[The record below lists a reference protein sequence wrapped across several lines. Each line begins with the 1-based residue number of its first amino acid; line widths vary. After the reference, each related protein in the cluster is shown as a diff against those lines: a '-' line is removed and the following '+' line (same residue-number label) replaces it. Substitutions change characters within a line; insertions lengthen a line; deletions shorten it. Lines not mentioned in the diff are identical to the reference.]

1 MEVTELATT
10 GRGDVSEEQRAILH
24 LLAEYR
30 ALTTG
35 QIWQAAQPQK
45 HRRQTLR
52 ELDRLRARKLV
63 DSMPLQEERGAASE
77 HVWRLLKAGAQVI
90 GAKHGNH
97 FYRRPAPDQ
106 IEQRGVELELER
118 QVLGTIVGAG
128 TEDAYGH
135 GGGHGGGQDRG
146 QASDRGVRG
155 SGKPVHW
162 ELIKPVHY
170 GPQQPV
176 PDTTPQAEI
185 LVEAI
190 LQHIAIEINTAL
202 EQGDPTGRIGR
213 LIDQYNNRRVGSI
226 VPRQANDY
234 VAYLPGRPEL
244 TAVLIVHPPGS
255 GKHFWT
261 RPVSRTRLQEGRAER
276 AGRLATY
283 KQLARRVPIA
293 AVFADERM
301 AQEYKDEIRAAGL
314 RIFLPHAVGS
324 WLRQLEA
331 EHG

>member
-1 MEVTELATT
+1 MEITELMTT
-10 GRGDVSEEQRAILH
+10 GQRDVSEEQRAILH

-35 QIWQAAQPQK
+35 QIWQAAQPHK
-45 HRRQTLR
+45 HRRQMLR
-52 ELDRLRARKLV
+52 ELDRLRARKMV

-118 QVLGTIVGAG
+118 QVLGTSVGTAG
-128 TEDAYGH
+128 VYG
-135 GGGHGGGQDRG
+135 RG
-146 QASDRGVRG
+146 ARGPG
-155 SGKPVHW
+155 IAAHW

-176 PDTTPQAEI
+176 PPTTPQAEI
-185 LVEAI
+185 LVEAV
-190 LQHIAIEINTAL
+190 LQHIAIEINSAL
-202 EQGDPTGRIGR
+202 EHGDPTGQMGI
-213 LIDQYNNRRVGSI
+213 LIDQYNSRRVGSI

-234 VAYLPGRPEL
+234 VAYVPGRPEL
-244 TAVLIVHPPGS
+244 TGVMIVHPPGS

-261 RPVSRTRLQEGRAER
+261 RSASRTRLEERR

-283 KQLARRVPIA
+283 KRLARRVPMA
-293 AVFADERM
+293 AVFADEKT
-301 AQEYKDEIRAAGL
+301 AQECKDEIRAAGL
-314 RIFLPHAVGS
+314 RIFLPHGIGA
-324 WLRQLEA
+324 WLRQLEE